1 MRYRCRRSVSHHIA
15 VQELV
20 SAMRNESSG
29 KYTPRPP
36 HCPSCAQIMRLG
48 RIPRSGDLPD
58 VYIFECQACGVSHID
73 AADCSEYRQAAGAI
87 AQSLRLSQRSGSV
100 SVSSEKETK

>member
-1 MRYRCRRSVSHHIA
+1 MRYRCRRSASHHIA

-36 HCPSCAQIMRLG
+36 LCPSCAQIMRLG

-73 AADCSEYRQAAGAI
+73 AVEIEAAQTA
-87 AQSLRLSQRSGSV
+87 ALANS
-100 SVSSEKETK
+100 